1 MSRRP
6 HNGDET
12 SALPLLP
19 TTVVG
24 SYSVPP
30 WLDRLKT
37 DYYQRRISGDS
48 LREIHDVAIKAAI
61 KDQERS
67 GVDIVSDGELR
78 RDNDIDYLLVK
89 IPGIRIPHAAKAY
102 YYDYHEAVLPEPLP
116 DDVDM
121 APDPTADFSCTRENT
136 DNPVKFSFTG
146 PFSISRRIR
155 DEAYRDKADLVRAL
169 ARLLNRQARQLA
181 DAGARFLQIDEPFL
195 AGYPEQAEL
204 AVEAVNLV
212 TKDVDATWS
221 LHVCYGNRYARP
233 SWEGHYTFLFPA
245 VLDAHV
251 DQLVL
256 EFARKGYGD
265 LDVLREYRW
274 NKALGLGVVDVKN
287 ERVESPDLIAERIRL
302 ALEVVPA
309 DRLVINPDCGLRHL
323 PPAVARAKLSAMV
336 AGAARVRRELE
347 RAAPP
352 PPGEDEDP
360 QQRRAEGERGAEG
373 RRESALLPANGASRP
388 PS

>member
-1 MSRRP
+1 MTRRP
-6 HNGDET
+6 RNGDAT
-12 SALPLLP
+12 SGLPLLP

-37 DYYQRRISGDS
+37 DYYQRRLSGDS

-61 KDQERS
+61 KDQERC

-89 IPGIRIPHAAKAY
+89 IPGIRIPQATKAY

-116 DDVDM
+116 DGVDM
-121 APDPTADFSCTRENT
+121 APDPTADFACTRENT

-146 PFSISRRIR
+146 PFSLSRRIR

-181 DAGARFLQIDEPFL
+181 DAGAAFLQIDEPFL

-212 TKDVDATWS
+212 TKDVDASWA

-265 LDVLREYRW
+265 LDVLRDHQW
-274 NKALGLGVVDVKN
+274 DKALGLGVVDVKS
-287 ERVESPDLIAERIRL
+287 ERVESPELIAERIRL

-309 DRLVINPDCGLRHL
+309 DRLVVNPDCGLRHL
-323 PPAVARAKLSAMV
+323 PAAVARAKLSAMV

-347 RAAPP
+347 RATPSS
-352 PPGEDEDP
+352 PGQGP
-360 QQRRAEGERGAEG
+360 QQRRAEGEPGRTRRGA
-373 RRESALLPANGASRP
+373 A
-388 PS
+388 